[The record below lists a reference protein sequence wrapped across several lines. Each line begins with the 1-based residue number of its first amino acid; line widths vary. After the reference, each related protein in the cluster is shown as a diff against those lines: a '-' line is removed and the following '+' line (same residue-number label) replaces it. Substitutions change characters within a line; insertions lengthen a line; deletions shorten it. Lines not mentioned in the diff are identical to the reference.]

1 MTKFKKERLDIR
13 PKVSIYRLFSRLN
26 YKPYYAIAE
35 FVDNSTAS
43 FFGMERTLK
52 FYNIKSTTIK
62 IDYDDDLNE
71 LTIEDDAYG
80 MEIED
85 FRRAI
90 LLGAKPE
97 NLNGRNEF
105 GMGLKTAASWF
116 GDVWSVRSTQLNSE
130 VEYFAEVDI
139 PYMDEH
145 DLNEVEIQKFKT
157 DKTKHGTVIKIKQL
171 TKV

>member
-1 MTKFKKERLDIR
+1 MTKFSKERLDIR

-80 MEIED
+80 M
-85 FRRAI
+85 
-90 LLGAKPE
+90 K
-97 NLNGRNEF
+97 
-105 GMGLKTAASWF
+105 
-116 GDVWSVRSTQLNSE
+116 
-130 VEYFAEVDI
+130 
-139 PYMDEH
+139 
-145 DLNEVEIQKFKT
+145 
-157 DKTKHGTVIKIKQL
+157 
-171 TKV
+171 